1 VWSEEVN
8 INDLVKRDG
17 LYYKKF
23 SDEPFTGNVVG
34 LPRGESCCEGRG
46 RVVNGKREGRW
57 TFWYENGQLLSR
69 INHKNGKRE
78 GLYERYYESGQVKVR
93 EYYKNGE
100 WDGLYEWYYESGQL
114 EMRGHHSNGKRV
126 GKEEYYN
133 EDGTPLTCREYREI
147 MIYWSCLEED

>member
-1 VWSEEVN
+1 MKSLTLLLTTLFLFFSPFVWSEEVN

-78 GLYERYYESGQVKVR
+78 GLYERYYENGTLR
-93 EYYKNGE
+93 YRGHYKNGI
-100 WDGLYEWYYESGQL
+100 S
-114 EMRGHHSNGKRV
+114 V
-126 GKEEYYN
+126 GKSEFFHP
-133 EDGTPLTCREYREI
+133 DGTINKFPL
-147 MIYWSCLEED
+147 W